1 MALGRRSSGHAKRG
15 LISGV
20 ETEPA
25 WSRTGYGEAMRL
37 TQGSPPDLASRAAED
52 VRKPTRQGEP
62 ETGRD
67 QRVADSRVVLKTQ
80 GRRSAGNSVEE
91 KTLTTKKGRLLEEA
105 FGREPAA

>member
-1 MALGRRSSGHAKRG
+1 MGQ
-15 LISGV
+15 
-20 ETEPA
+20 
-25 WSRTGYGEAMRL
+25 AMRL

-91 KTLTTKKGRLLEEA
+91 KTLTTKKGRLREEA